1 MKYCQLALDQLTELY
16 GENFQQKDVDY
27 SMKIQQEVIDKE
39 VQEKLEKSRRLADW
53 KAEIA

>member
-16 GENFQQKDVDY
+16 GENFPQKEVDY
-27 SMKIQQEVIDKE
+27 LMNIQQEKIEKE
-39 VQEKLEKSRRLADW
+39 VQEKLKKLKELAVY